1 MDLRSSQTC
10 TVTATGNSNRRV
22 TGEEIE
28 EDVEDVIE
36 EDDGR
41 PRLKVIFQPTVDS
54 THTIYYKGHWLRIR
68 RSKKT
73 DGSELAMLSISVVA
87 RSNAI
92 LKQLVLQA
100 KKEVG

>member
-1 MDLRSSQTC
+1 MAGDEL
-10 TVTATGNSNRRV
+10 
-22 TGEEIE
+22 E

-41 PRLKVIFQPTVDS
+41 PRLKVLFQPTVDT
-54 THTIYYKGHWLRIR
+54 THTIYYKGHWLRVR

-73 DGSELAMLSISVVA
+73 DGSELAVLSISVVA

-100 KKEVG
+100 KKEVRHPACHMTIY